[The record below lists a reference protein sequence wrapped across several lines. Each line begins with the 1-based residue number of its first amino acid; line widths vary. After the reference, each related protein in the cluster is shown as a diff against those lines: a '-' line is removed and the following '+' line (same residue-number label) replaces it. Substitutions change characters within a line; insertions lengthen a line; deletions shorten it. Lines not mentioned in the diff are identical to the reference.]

1 MREIRA
7 SDPNY
12 RGVKCADCGEYLPF
26 LFDRTCTYCT
36 MQKKDRRIAELE
48 AQVHSNQTSSMRSAK
63 AAEKLQEK
71 LDSSEADNER
81 LRAVYEAA
89 TKLRDRIEPRS
100 KGGIA
105 DEYYALD
112 AALAA
117 VEDK

>member
-48 AQVHSNQTSSMRSAK
+48 A
-63 AAEKLQEK
+63 
-71 LDSSEADNER
+71 ER
-81 LRAVYEAA
+81 DHYKEIALRYN
-89 TKLRDRIEPRS
+89 RDLN
-100 KGGIA
+100 K
-105 DEYYALD
+105 
-112 AALAA
+112 
-117 VEDK
+117 